1 MFPRAIPSS
10 QFIYICSQL
19 LCCTT
24 LCRAWVLEIQLLLL
38 TPSSRKF
45 LELSLIPT
53 ADEHLYLF
61 PSFHT
66 VKCVPFITNKCKYL
80 LAMCAA
86 IIIVVLVNAVSEAM
100 AYEILLMASPSGSK
114 TVLKM
119 FFAELNTKSE
129 NK

>member
-1 MFPRAIPSS
+1 
-10 QFIYICSQL
+10 
-19 LCCTT
+19 
-24 LCRAWVLEIQLLLL
+24 
-38 TPSSRKF
+38 
-45 LELSLIPT
+45 
-53 ADEHLYLF
+53 
-61 PSFHT
+61 
-66 VKCVPFITNKCKYL
+66 
-80 LAMCAA
+80 MCAA